1 MDNHSEN
8 LAQVANYDY
17 VIAGAGCAGLSLLYY
32 LLQSPVL
39 SSKKILVIDKTFT
52 KGNDRTWCFWEQ
64 GVGVFEDLVCKQ
76 WNTIS
81 IHATNT
87 ESFLPT
93 HPFTYKMIQGQDFYA
108 YVMSEAKQ
116 KSNIYWQ
123 EATITNIETQGN
135 KAFIKWEGGS
145 AIAEKVF
152 SSLLSVD
159 QLQKISKH
167 IKDVPFLW
175 QHFKG
180 RLVEFEQAVFD
191 ETTARLMDFNVDQ
204 KGATGFMYVL
214 PLDSKS
220 ALIEYTLFSKN
231 ICSENE
237 YDSELDIYLELNYP
251 KLRYSIKHIELGAIP
266 MTQQVMAKSKDPIYV
281 IGTLGNAVKA
291 SSGYAFAFIQEQVSQ
306 IVAQLEKGDNI
317 NTEVHTTRHQFYDA
331 VLLYILANNKMKG
344 SEIFSRIFAKNKAAT
359 IFKFL
364 SNTSSVAEDI
374 KIMRSLPT
382 QIFLPAAL
390 KVLFRR
396 A

>member
-8 LAQVANYDY
+8 FTQVASYDY

-39 SSKKILVIDKTFT
+39 STKKILVIDKTFK

-64 GVGVFEDLVCKQ
+64 GAGIFEHLVCKQ

-81 IHATNT
+81 IHAAST

-108 YVMSEAKQ
+108 FVMGEAKQ
-116 KSNIYWQ
+116 RSNIHLQ
-123 EATITNIETQGN
+123 EAAVTNIETQGS

-145 AIAEKVF
+145 AIAEKIF
-152 SSLLSVD
+152 SSLLTVS

-167 IKDVPFLW
+167 ITEVPFLW

-180 RLVEFEQAVFD
+180 RLVEFENAIFED
-191 ETTARLMDFNVDQ
+191 TTAKLMDFNVDQ

-214 PLDSKS
+214 PLNARK
-220 ALIEYTLFSKN
+220 ALIEYTLFSKD
-231 ICSENE
+231 ICNENE
-237 YDSELDIYLELNYP
+237 YNVELDAYIQKNYP
-251 KLRYSIKHIELGAIP
+251 SMQYVIQHTELGAIP

-291 SSGYAFAFIQEQVSQ
+291 SSGYAFAFIQEQVAQ
-306 IVAQLEKGDNI
+306 IVSQLEKGNSI

-331 VLLYILANNKMKG
+331 VLLYILANDKMRG

-364 SNTSSVAEDI
+364 SNTSSIWEDI
-374 KIMRSLPT
+374 NIMRSLPT
-382 QIFLPAAL
+382 QIFLPAAI
-390 KVLFRR
+390 KVLLRR